1 MFIPF
6 LLAVVL
12 ASSFAL
18 AVLLIAPKPQN
29 EVMVGA
35 VPLYSTA
42 MLVLVLL
49 IALVTGYTLA

>member
-18 AVLLIAPKPQN
+18 AVLLIAPKPQT